1 MLSTRQFIARLLGLD
16 GQSDFVRGAGLAHLE
31 PRQLLSAAVV
41 DDIDDI
47 SVNQNSAPTVV
58 ELANRYN
65 DTALNGSIVKFQSV
79 LGTFHALLFDSAV
92 TATVNNFL
100 RYVDGGLYD
109 DTIVHRSVPGRLLQ
123 GGAFGNVPNLAAI
136 PSFPPVVNQA
146 GLNNIRGTLAMDK
159 LSNAPT
165 VSTSRWFVNVDDNPE
180 LNTAQGGYTVF
191 GRIIGDGMT
200 VVDALN
206 AVPVFNFTNPAE
218 LDSIPLRSYTSG
230 QPITTAN
237 TVAFSDVS
245 RADKFTYTV
254 TSADPTLVSA
264 RIIDGR
270 LSLSYLT
277 NRSGTTTV
285 TVRAT
290 AVDSTEATP
299 NFVEDTFTVN
309 VVALPPT
316 LGGVDARER
325 VVGQSGTITLRAQDA
340 LDSDRQVERVQY
352 WFDLDGNGT
361 FDADQDQFIVAST
374 DRANSF
380 RASFQAAG
388 FGLGTH
394 TFFARAQDSDNLFS
408 NVVQTTVRVDA
419 FAPTIGGV
427 RASVAVLPAPGAALT
442 LSASS
447 ARDQDGT
454 ITLVQY
460 YLDNG
465 DGVFDASTDSLL
477 GSSNTPSKFTFS
489 VDTTALNPGTYTFF
503 ARAQDN
509 ATLFSLPA
517 ATTIRI
523 NAVPTIADL
532 TPSAASVERLA
543 FFDLTAS
550 GVTDDGVIRTVNFH
564 IDVDGNGAFDP
575 AIDRIVARGRR
586 DAATGNWTGRV
597 STRGF
602 NLGETTFFA
611 VATDADR
618 GTSSAASASVTVT
631 NAAPTISGVAGS
643 PLVIANQGDTLRL
656 SARSPKDRDGT
667 ISLVQYFRDDGDGVF
682 DAEADSLLGESTARG
697 FALSVSTSSF
707 SVGTNTIF
715 ARARDN
721 AETFSSVVSSNV
733 SLNAPPA
740 IEQIVPPDTGTVVGQ
755 PFTIAARGVGDSDG
769 TVTSV
774 TFYLDL
780 NGDGEFQVTDRVLGN
795 GRLSSA
801 GVYSLTTTA
810 RSITPGV
817 YSVFARATDNRRG
830 ISAIAEGEI
839 TFT

>member
-1 MLSTRQFIARLLGLD
+1 MPTTLQSIARLLGLE
-16 GQSDFVRGAGLAHLE
+16 GSALSGVAFSHLE
-31 PRQLLSAAVV
+31 PRQLLSAAVI

-47 SVNQNSAPTVV
+47 TVNQNSAGTVV
-58 ELANRYN
+58 ELANRFN

-79 LGTFHALLFDSAV
+79 LGTFHALLFDSSV

-123 GGAFGNVPNLAAI
+123 GGAFGNVPNLSAI
-136 PSFPPVVNQA
+136 PAFPPVVNQP

-230 QPITTAN
+230 QQITTAN
-237 TVAFSDVS
+237 TVSFADVS

-299 NFVEDTFTVN
+299 NFIEDTFTVN
-309 VVALPPT
+309 VVAVPPT
-316 LGGVDARER
+316 LGGVDAREN
-325 VVGQSGTITLRAQDA
+325 VVGQSGTITLRAEEPA
-340 LDSDRQVERVQY
+340 DSDRQVERVQY
-352 WFDLDGNGT
+352 WFDLDGNGA
-361 FDADQDQFIVAST
+361 FDAGQDQFIIDSA
-374 DRANSF
+374 DRANGF
-380 RASFQAAG
+380 RASFAAAG
-388 FGLGTH
+388 FGIGTH

-408 NVVQTTVRVDA
+408 NVVQTTVRVDP
-419 FAPTIGGV
+419 FAPTMGGV

-447 ARDQDGT
+447 VRDRDGT
-454 ITLVQY
+454 IALVQY
-460 YLDNG
+460 YQDNG
-465 DGVFDASTDSLL
+465 DGTFDSATDLLL
-477 GSSNTPSKFTFS
+477 GTSNTPSKYTLS
-489 VDTTALNPGTYTFF
+489 VDTTALTPGTYTFF

-509 ATLFSLPA
+509 ATLFSTHV
-517 ATTIRI
+517 ATTVRI
-523 NAVPTIADL
+523 NAVPTIAEL
-532 TPSAASVERLA
+532 TSSAASVERLA
-543 FFDLTAS
+543 TFTLTAS
-550 GVTDDGVIRTVNFH
+550 GVADDNAIRSVDFRL
-564 IDVDGNGAFDP
+564 DVDGNGSFDP
-575 AIDRIVARGRR
+575 AIDRIVAKGKR
-586 DAATGNWTGRV
+586 DSATGNWTGRV
-597 STRGF
+597 STKGF

-611 VATDADR
+611 VATDSNK
-618 GTSSAASASVTVT
+618 GQSTAASVAVTVT
-631 NAAPTISGVAGS
+631 NAAPTIAGVSGS
-643 PLVIANQGDTLRL
+643 PVIIANQGDTLKL

-667 ISLVQYFRDDGDGVF
+667 ISLVQYFRDDGDGIF
-682 DAEADSLLGESTARG
+682 NAETDSLLGEATSRG
-697 FALSVSTSSF
+697 FSLSISTSSF
-707 SVGTNTIF
+707 AVGGNTIF

-721 AETFSSVVSSNV
+721 AEAFSAAVSTSVT
-733 SLNAPPA
+733 LNAPPT
-740 IEQIVPPDTGTVVGQ
+740 IENLVVPDTAVVIGQ
-755 PFTIAARGVGDSDG
+755 PFTLAASGVGDADG
-769 TVTSV
+769 TVKSV

-780 NGDGEFQVTDRVLGN
+780 NGDGEFQLSDRSLGN

-801 GVYSLTTTA
+801 GVYSLTATA
-810 RSITPGV
+810 RSIAPGV

-830 ISAIAEGEI
+830 VSTVVEGEI
-839 TFT
+839 LFS